1 MLKYCLTKNSFIMET
16 KTKQSGTKKNGSKT
30 ESIQSGGQ
38 GPIDQGG
45 WDGSNLLWLISLV

>member
-1 MLKYCLTKNSFIMET
+1 MET